1 MKKILKLVDLRR
13 QPRDGEQGQIV
24 ILAALTAVV
33 VLAFAALAIDVG
45 QFLHTRTNLQ
55 ADVDAMALGGAQK
68 LCGTAT
74 CSTTAI
80 SWAND
85 LRGPND
91 VTSAEAAA
99 RVSTDCD
106 GNPIEDNDK
115 ITATATR
122 NNSSFLAQI
131 VGFTGADIYACATAG
146 KFALGGAAGLVPFG
160 IEEQC
165 LGNADVG
172 ESYTLKFDSDTEVAN
187 GLCDSGKGNYA
198 ALGIDASGA
207 GPGCSSGAGT
217 DDELQFKRAIC
228 FGANRGI
235 CAVSVISCNGEA
247 DDDNCASAPVPAYQ
261 ICTEPGNMTGPIKDG
276 VSFRMSNTST
286 QCDTWEE
293 VVDADTDSLLPIC
306 DPWVPGGPSSLRVIM
321 IPVVTG
327 LWGDGGTHKVT
338 VVSFAVF
345 FLETFVEKDC
355 KGSDCDIRGRFIK
368 TTMHTGGLGYAELD
382 EDSAVTV
389 IKLIQ

>member
-1 MKKILKLVDLRR
+1 MFLNLLKLRT
-13 QPRDGEQGQIV
+13 QPSKGEEGQIV
-24 ILAALTAVV
+24 ILAAVVTV
-33 VLAFAALAIDVG
+33 VLLGFAALAIDMG

-68 LCGTAT
+68 LCGTAACDT
-74 CSTTAI
+74 QAI
-80 SWAND
+80 TWAHG
-85 LRGPND
+85 LRAPND
-91 VTSAEAAA
+91 VSATEAQA
-99 RVSTDCD
+99 RTSTDCD
-106 GNPIEDNDK
+106 GNTISDNDK

-122 NNSSFLAQI
+122 NNSSFLAQVI
-131 VGFTGADIYACATAG
+131 GFAGADIYACATAG

-172 ESYTLKFDSDTEVAN
+172 ETYTLKFDSDTDEAH
-187 GLCDSGKGNYA
+187 GLCDSGLGNYA

-207 GPGCSSGAGT
+207 GSGCNTAPGSEE
-217 DDELQFKRAIC
+217 ELKFKRAIC

-247 DDDNCASAPVPAYQ
+247 DDDNCSGDSVAAYE
-261 ICTEPGNMTGPIKDG
+261 ICTEPGNMTGPIKEG
-276 VSFRMSNTST
+276 VGYRMTNTSS

-293 VVDADTDSLLPIC
+293 VVDADTGSLLPLC

-345 FLETFVEKDC
+345 FLETFNSSAC
-355 KGSDCDIRGRFIK
+355 KGNDCDIRGRFIK

-382 EDSAVTV
+382 EDSSVTV